1 MNEGEFSSWLAGC
14 SPEQELSLRA
24 LRALVKENS
33 EELSEDVNSG
43 KWLAGYIF
51 YSKGSR
57 MLFAMSPQGKARVTF
72 HMMPYYGSP
81 QLQLRYQGDLKPFL
95 TGKSCIAF
103 KNFSELPRSAL
114 VAIVREGS
122 AGFLKQL

>member
-1 MNEGEFSSWLAGC
+1 MNEGEFSNWLIGC

-24 LRALVKENS
+24 LRTLVKENT
-33 EELSEDVNSG
+33 EELSEEVNLG

-57 MLFAMSPQGKARVTF
+57 MLFAMAPQGKAKVTF

-81 QLQLRYQGDLKPFL
+81 QLQLRYQGELKLFL

-103 KNFSELPRSAL
+103 KNFSDLPRSAL

-122 AGFLKQL
+122 KGFLKQL